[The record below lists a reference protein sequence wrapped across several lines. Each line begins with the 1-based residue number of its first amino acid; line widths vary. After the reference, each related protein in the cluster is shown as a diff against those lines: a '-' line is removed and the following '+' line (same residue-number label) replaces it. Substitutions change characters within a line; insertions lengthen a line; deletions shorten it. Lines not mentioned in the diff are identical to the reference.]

1 MTRGLV
7 LVPVAALAM
16 VGGCGGRDE
25 PTLARADVAPLI
37 ALADRIQHEG
47 PCAQARDIRALDSRQ
62 AVLLRARRVPA
73 AFQESLASA
82 VASLSEQ
89 MPVCLPSV
97 AAAHA
102 APPAPQAQP
111 VPVPDD
117 EHNGRGHD
125 KHDRKPEH
133 DKHDRKHEH
142 HGKHGDD

>member
-7 LVPVAALAM
+7 LVPLAALAM
-16 VGGCGGRDE
+16 LGGCGGRDE
-25 PTLARADVAPLI
+25 PTLVRADVAPLI

-62 AVLLRARRVPA
+62 AALLRARRVPA

-97 AAAHA
+97 AAARA
-102 APPAPQAQP
+102 APPAPQAQ
-111 VPVPDD
+111 PVPDD

-125 KHDRKPEH
+125 KHDREH
-133 DKHDRKHEH
+133 GHKH